1 MKRVAAAITGCLLA
15 LAPAAEGSVL
25 DDDCGLCG
33 LIGAG
38 ITVSDPPSDPP
49 PSNSSHEVLP
59 SGWIL
64 LSDAGFEDWH
74 HDWVKE
80 QLTSIGVEDSLILSD
95 EDLYMS
101 IDWHDLLFGD
111 PYKEVLPHIRVVNMS
126 WSIPFV
132 DTGVAKAIK
141 EHNVLFVNS
150 AGNTPLFPAGHPQAG
165 IPDPSKRDRYVP
177 DGYLPWNGERW
188 TDHDPK
194 YYEETMAALATDKVI
209 LAVWAAVDRNG
220 NIVPQASSV
229 RCGEAKE
236 SCFSLVLPPE
246 WRDWGRIGTSR
257 AAPRLSAY
265 AFYLFQLWDKA
276 EEVTHTLRDCAQ
288 DIGEP
293 GVDDEFGQGIAHVDC
308 DKVAD
313 REQEVTKGSTQLAVS
328 SPTLDHETGEV
339 TANASTAGVGLA
351 VPLAGN
357 GRTGASL
364 LLTRNYRALSLAAD
378 IGRTTTLL
386 SVGTGTQPLGV
397 SSVFLPQGRK
407 PFLEIGA
414 TREFRFA
421 NGLSAS
427 LLGAHGRAN
436 NVSVTR
442 LGVALRAGTLPLSV
456 YTGAA
461 FALAL
466 ADIPGRAAA
475 GRPLIPVRTLSPEIR
490 LRWDLPLPSRRSLF

>member
-25 DDDCGLCG
+25 DDACALCG
-33 LIGAG
+33 FLGDG
-38 ITVSDPPSDPP
+38 ITVSDPPSN
-49 PSNSSHEVLP
+49 PSPGNSSHEVP
-59 SGWIL
+59 PGWIL
-64 LSDAGFEDWH
+64 LVDRPEGHWH
-74 HDWVKE
+74 HDLIKE
-80 QLTSIGVEDSLILSD
+80 EMISIGVEDRHILSD
-95 EDLYMS
+95 EVLREAYPH
-101 IDWHDLLFGD
+101 WHSQLFGD
-111 PYKEVLPHIRVVNMS
+111 SYREVLPHIRVVNMS

-132 DTGVAKAIK
+132 DTGVAKAIR
-141 EHNVLFVNS
+141 EHNMLFVNS
-150 AGNTPLFPAGHPQAG
+150 AGNTPLFPEGHRRAGET
-165 IPDPSKRDRYVP
+165 DTSKRDRYMRA
-177 DGYLPWNGERW
+177 GHIFNGDPW
-188 TDHDPK
+188 TDYDPSS
-194 YYEETMAALATDKVI
+194 YEETVASLATDKVI
-209 LAVWAAVDRNG
+209 LAKWVTVDERG
-220 NIVPQASSV
+220 DHVPYEESV

-339 TANASTAGVGLA
+339 SASVSTAGVGLA

-357 GRTGASL
+357 RPMGASL
-364 LLTRNYRALSLAAD
+364 LLTRNYRALSVSAD
-378 IGRTTTLL
+378 IGTTTTLL

-414 TREFRFA
+414 TREFHFA

-427 LLGAHGRAN
+427 LLGAHGRSN
-436 NVSVTR
+436 DVSVTR
-442 LGVALRAGTLPLSV
+442 LGVSFRAGTLPLSV

-461 FALAL
+461 LALAL
-466 ADIPGRAAA
+466 ADIPGREAA
-475 GRPLIPVRTLSPEIR
+475 GRPLILVRTLSPEIR
-490 LRWDLPLPSRRSLF
+490 LRWDLPLPSRWSLF